1 MVRTRTVLLAAVVAL
16 GLGGAACKKGDDA
29 KKMDDKTAPAGGGSA
44 VAVPGTKLGA
54 PPTGMSE
61 ANASDL
67 ALLPVDSEM
76 VIGLNFAQLQQ
87 SALWKQFSPKL
98 MDKISSN
105 LADFKA
111 LCGFDPMD
119 SFKSMA
125 MGMKN
130 LGGGGTPDGAIVV
143 HGPDKAKMMACFDK
157 SKADASKKGT
167 EMTVDGD
174 VVLVKNKDGTTAA
187 FTFVN
192 DSTMVGVIGAKGTKE
207 GVMDAA
213 KGASAL
219 KSSATFVDMYSKI
232 NTGDSLWMLINGNSP
247 ALAKAGAMGVKPK
260 AIFGSLN
267 VTDGLTMDVRIRMG
281 TPDEAKSFVSMAQ
294 GQVGNPQVKQMFD
307 ALDVTNDANDA
318 RISVKMS
325 AAKLQAL
332 IGMVGGMVGGMMG
345 GGAGG
350 SSAAGSMGGP

>member
-1 MVRTRTVLLAAVVAL
+1 MVHTRRVLLAAVVAL

-29 KKMDDKTAPAGGGSA
+29 KKTDDKTAPGGGSA
-44 VAVPGTKLGA
+44 VVVAGDK
-54 PPTGMSE
+54 PTTVLPSGMTD

-98 MDKISSN
+98 MDKIGSN

-157 SKADASKKGT
+157 SKADAAKKG
-167 EMTVDGD
+167 
-174 VVLVKNKDGTTAA
+174 
-187 FTFVN
+187 
-192 DSTMVGVIGAKGTKE
+192 
-207 GVMDAA
+207 
-213 KGASAL
+213 
-219 KSSATFVDMYSKI
+219 
-232 NTGDSLWMLINGNSP
+232 
-247 ALAKAGAMGVKPK
+247 
-260 AIFGSLN
+260 
-267 VTDGLTMDVRIRMG
+267 DVRRHVLEDQHG
-281 TPDEAKSFVSMAQ
+281 
-294 GQVGNPQVKQMFD
+294 
-307 ALDVTNDANDA
+307 
-318 RISVKMS
+318 
-325 AAKLQAL
+325 
-332 IGMVGGMVGGMMG
+332 
-345 GGAGG
+345 
-350 SSAAGSMGGP
+350 

>member
-16 GLGGAACKKGDDA
+16 GLGGAACKKNDDA
-29 KKMDDKTAPAGGGSA
+29 KKVDDKTAPAGGSA
-44 VAVPGTKLGA
+44 VVVAGDKPAVPNA
-54 PPTGMSE
+54 MSD
-61 ANASDL
+61 ANGSDL
-67 ALLPVDSEM
+67 SLLPVDSEM
-76 VIGLNFAQLQQ
+76 VIGLNFAQLQT

-98 MDKISSN
+98 MDKMSGN

-111 LCGFDPMD
+111 LCGFDPME

-125 MGMKN
+125 IGMKN
-130 LGGGGTPDGAIVV
+130 VGGTGTPDGAMVI
-143 HGPDKAKMMACFDK
+143 HGPDKAKMLACIDK
-157 SKADASKKGT
+157 SKAKAAEKGT

-187 FTFVN
+187 ITFVN
-192 DSTMVGVIGAKGTKE
+192 DTTMLATIGSKGTKD
-207 GVMDAA
+207 GVLEAA

-260 AIFGSLN
+260 AVFGSLN
-267 VTDGLTMDVRIRMG
+267 VTDGLTVDVRIRMG
-281 TPDEAKSFVSMAQ
+281 TPEEAKSFVGMAQ
-294 GQVGNPQVKQMFD
+294 GQINNPQVKQMFD
-307 ALDVTNDANDA
+307 ALDVTNDVNDA

-332 IGMVGGMVGGMMG
+332 VGMVGGMMG
-345 GGAGG
+345 GMMGGGAAG
-350 SSAAGSMGGP
+350 GSMGGP

>member
-29 KKMDDKTAPAGGGSA
+29 KKVDDKTAVTTPGGSA
-44 VAVPGTKLGA
+44 AVPT
-54 PPTGMSE
+54 PVMPGMP
-61 ANASDL
+61 ANDANGGDL
-67 ALLPVDSEM
+67 SLLPVDSEM

-87 SALWKQFSPKL
+87 SALWKQFSPKF
-98 MDKISSN
+98 MDKLGSN

-111 LCGFDPMD
+111 LCGFDPME

-130 LGGGGTPDGAIVV
+130 LGGTGTPEGAIVM

-157 SKADASKKGT
+157 TKADAAKKGT

-174 VVLVKNKDGTTAA
+174 VVLVKGKDGTPAA

-192 DSTMVGVIGAKGTKE
+192 DNTMLGVIGTKGTKE

-213 KGASAL
+213 KGASTL

-232 NTGDSLWMLINGNSP
+232 NTKDSLWILINGNSP
-247 ALAKAGAMGVKPK
+247 ALAKAGSMGIKPK
-260 AIFGSLN
+260 AVFGSLN
-267 VTDGLTMDVRIRMG
+267 VTDGLTVDLRIRMG
-281 TPDEAKSFVSMAQ
+281 TPDEAKSFVGLAQ
-294 GQVGNPQVKQMFD
+294 GQINNPQVKQMFD

-318 RISVKMS
+318 RVSVKMS

-332 IGMVGGMVGGMMG
+332 VGMVGGMMG
-345 GGAGG
+345 GMMGGGGAGG
-350 SSAAGSMGGP
+350 SVGGP

>member
-1 MVRTRTVLLAAVVAL
+1 MI
-16 GLGGAACKKGDDA
+16 AC
-29 KKMDDKTAPAGGGSA
+29 
-44 VAVPGTKLGA
+44 L
-54 PPTGMSE
+54 
-61 ANASDL
+61 
-67 ALLPVDSEM
+67 
-76 VIGLNFAQLQQ
+76 
-87 SALWKQFSPKL
+87 
-98 MDKISSN
+98 
-105 LADFKA
+105 
-111 LCGFDPMD
+111 
-119 SFKSMA
+119 
-125 MGMKN
+125 
-130 LGGGGTPDGAIVV
+130 
-143 HGPDKAKMMACFDK
+143 DK
-157 SKADASKKGT
+157 SKADAAKKGT
-167 EMTVDGD
+167 EISVDGD

-294 GQVGNPQVKQMFD
+294 GQIGNPQVKQMFD

-332 IGMVGGMVGGMMG
+332 VGMVGGMMG
-345 GGAGG
+345 GMLGGGGAG
-350 SSAAGSMGGP
+350 GSMGGP